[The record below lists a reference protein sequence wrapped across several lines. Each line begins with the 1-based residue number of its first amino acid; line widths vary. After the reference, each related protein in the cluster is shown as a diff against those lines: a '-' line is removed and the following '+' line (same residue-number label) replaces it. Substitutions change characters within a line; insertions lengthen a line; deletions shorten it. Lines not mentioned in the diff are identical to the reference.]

1 MSTPLENLNLKIFR
15 EHLNSSFK
23 VQDGKAATVQLQ
35 LIEAVEGNTSPKM
48 ELFSLYFRGPFTP
61 RLAQQ
66 THPLEHEKLGVV
78 EIFLTPIEADQDK
91 GTLYEAVFHRFRK
104 S

>member
-1 MSTPLENLNLKIFR
+1 MSTPLENLNLKSFR
-15 EHLNSSFK
+15 DHLNTSFT
-23 VQDGKAATVQLQ
+23 VHDGRTGTVQLQ
-35 LIEAVEGNTSPKM
+35 LVDAVEGNTSPKL

-66 THPLEHEKLGVV
+66 THALEHEKLGAV
-78 EIFLTPIEADQDK
+78 EIFLTPIEADQEK
-91 GTLYEAVFHRFRK
+91 GTLYEAVFHRFRT